1 MKPTTNQ
8 IINRVFA
15 AVCGFQIV
23 KGGGGYNSLKG
34 ACIRG
39 FYALSAAIF
48 SATIRKIIIA
58 AVFFAA
64 GLSNISANAQSYGY
78 YLVDNNGSSGFNNL
92 FSATGYP
99 SAELAEDGAVQNCV
113 DSGAGSDNDCRTF
126 YVGNRGVFGG
136 TETNQVIVWS
146 QETMLGLNFVGLG
159 VDFAAAYADLFAK
172 CITSRG
178 ATDCA
183 DTAYAEENVLSCGTG
198 TAEDLTDDCGER
210 FTPTLNCNFGTTTG
224 VDGDGDGNCDCAFDT
239 QIQVDTEN
247 CRAAESLEEC
257 MDEGFMYF
265 DTITGECTDTD
276 PAPTCTDNARLNEAR
291 TSCECDPAFPILVQ
305 IDGRNVFSCRARMNE
320 DCTGA
325 TPDLFNG
332 VCVAAC
338 ESDEARNAA
347 GNCVPNPANCEANAI
362 TNPDDDMNCVCIDD
376 MHRFVEGSMK
386 ACEPIPAMC
395 GANAINDPDD
405 NTMCVCE
412 NTETHQFVDGSTTI
426 CELISEDNMEET
438 EMENEMEESQNQQTQ
453 PQNNGSGRPKEFA
466 YIGAGVFIVGFAA
479 SYIAGGG
486 FPIFTYS
493 PDFGY
498 SLTESGYY
506 ANVGGRA
513 DFRKD
518 KWHFYY
524 SANQQNAN
532 GNFADFRYTSGG
544 KYTADFWTATFSE
557 SVSGETADYNFALS
571 ANLQNGIWKISP
583 VYRMHSEYADNEF
596 DTQNSLNLQSE
607 FRYNNWQ
614 IRPSAGFQWQKF
626 SDFANS
632 GRFQINAIH
641 RF

>member
-1 MKPTTNQ
+1 MPP
-8 IINRVFA
+8 FA
-15 AVCGFQIV
+15 AFKLLRGG
-23 KGGGGYNSLKG
+23 GGGGYNSLKG

-48 SATIRKIIIA
+48 SATIQKIIIA

-64 GLSNISANAQSYGY
+64 GLSNISANAEGAA
-78 YLVDNNGSSGFNNL
+78 SSGFDTDFSTPPTTLIIAIAVGYAENGTDSTNADIGANL
-92 FSATGYP
+92 DAGNACINHPDSNPDSCANVSTFTDEYFAIYGDLSIPNIGSIQTWNERGNSIADAQAAAMALCTDSTKCDCLAIARDITENAIPMTVAFSFTAT
-99 SAELAEDGAVQNCV
+99 D
-113 DSGAGSDNDCRTF
+113 AGSTTTCDT
-126 YVGNRGVFGG
+126 
-136 TETNQVIVWS
+136 VIEPDVC
-146 QETMLGLNFVGLG
+146 
-159 VDFAAAYADLFAK
+159 D
-172 CITSRG
+172 
-178 ATDCA
+178 
-183 DTAYAEENVLSCGTG
+183 
-198 TAEDLTDDCGER
+198 
-210 FTPTLNCNFGTTTG
+210 GTTAT
-224 VDGDGDGNCDCAFDT
+224 V
-239 QIQVDTEN
+239 
-247 CRAAESLEEC
+247 
-257 MDEGFMYF
+257 
-265 DTITGECTDTD
+265 
-276 PAPTCTDNARLNEAR
+276 NEAR
-291 TSCECDPAFPILVQ
+291 TACECATGFPIMETGGL
-305 IDGRNVFSCRARMNE
+305 SCRAIE
-320 DCTGA
+320 SAADCPEA
-325 TPDLFNG
+325 TPDFVNG
-332 VCVAAC
+332 NCVLAC
-338 ESDEARNAA
+338 ESDETRNSA
-347 GNCVPNPANCEANAI
+347 G
-362 TNPDDDMNCVCIDD
+362 D
-376 MHRFVEGSMK
+376 
-386 ACEPIPAMC
+386 CEPTPPTTPTPPTLNCDA
-395 GANAINDPDD
+395 
-405 NTMCVCE
+405 E
-412 NTETHQFVDGSTTI
+412 STTGQNGNE
-426 CELISEDNMEET
+426 CTCKDGYTERVNPEMCRMPTTENM
-438 EMENEMEESQNQQTQ
+438 EMEESQNPQ

-498 SLTESGYY
+498 RITESGYA
-506 ANVGGRA
+506 ANIGGRA

-532 GNFADFRYTSGG
+532 GNFSDFRYTSGG

-557 SVSGETADYNFALS
+557 SVSGETANYNFSLS